1 MSEDARGRLIELR
14 ALSEKAGAGDKEARK
29 ELRRLV
35 RASSPEVIAEA
46 SGIARRAEWMLVK
59 TISAGKPL
67 MEEAL
72 QERMHQMRSQIAG
85 ENPTPLEVLLTERV
99 VARWLLVEVLEGL
112 IAAQYQ
118 RDVKA
123 HRVAP
128 TYVIQQSRIV
138 ESRHKALPR
147 SHQGACQGEEAAGGR
162 AGAGEHAGECSAGL
176 ACNGLD
182 GA

>member
-1 MSEDARGRLIELR
+1 MSEDARDRLTELKV
-14 ALSEKAGAGDKEARK
+14 LSEKAEGGDKEARR

-35 RASSPEVIAEA
+35 RESSPEVIAEA
-46 SGIARRAEWMLVK
+46 SGIARRTEWMLVK

-72 QERMHQMRSQIAG
+72 EERMHQMRLEIAG

-99 VARWLLVEVLEGL
+99 VAGWLLVETLEGL

-138 ESRHKALPR
+138 ESATRRYL
-147 SHQGACQGEEAAGGR
+147 AAVR
-162 AGAGEHAGECSAGL
+162 ELARVRKLQAGAPVQVNTQVNVLRG
-176 ACNGLD
+176 
-182 GA
+182 